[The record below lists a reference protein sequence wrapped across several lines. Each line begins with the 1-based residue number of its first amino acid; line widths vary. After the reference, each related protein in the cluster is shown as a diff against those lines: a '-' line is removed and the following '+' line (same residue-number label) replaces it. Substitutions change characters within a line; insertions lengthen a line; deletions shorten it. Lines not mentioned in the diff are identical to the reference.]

1 MSEKKTELNIF
12 IEKIKAKHVE
22 LERKHWSWSAFYNG
36 ALEAFSILYEPK
48 HETDKKYI
56 ALGKAFE
63 LFLSNE
69 RFRILG
75 TAELGKSGY
84 QHIGM
89 EIWTKHKDFPEDWNE
104 TNKQIIYKYILGM
117 KGKDGFDYGEG
128 YPTIENLISAFT
140 DLESKS

>member
-1 MSEKKTELNIF
+1 MGLN
-12 IEKIKAKHVE
+12 
-22 LERKHWSWSAFYNG
+22 RS
-36 ALEAFSILYEPK
+36 
-48 HETDKKYI
+48 DKEYI

-89 EIWTKHKDFPEDWNE
+89 EIWTKYNSSLLTPEVTED
-104 TNKQIIYKYILGM
+104 NKKILYKYILGM
-117 KGKDGFDYGEG
+117 KGLGELKKEFE
-128 YPTIENLISAFT
+128 IEDLIYYFEEPS
-140 DLESKS
+140 